1 MSRMESYNN
10 NDLPHLREISER
22 GGGVLRNKSQMNTL
36 LPSDRSQFTK
46 KLPVKCMSF
55 QASFRRS
62 SGSFLP
68 EFAEGDQSLSK
79 SQHHHKPLMYKA
91 SQKGRGDLLPTISA
105 TKSEGYVSDQ
115 GWNAQPMTFRASERG
130 KSDVLPTTTSVRVDG
145 YASDQSKNRYQTLS
159 NVKTISQKL
168 LRRRTASTNALNS
181 DDSSHRRNSDISTID
196 YHYYPGKIH
205 HNVFQKL
212 GSNLWR
218 FVKKSDWTQI
228 IILCCVFYIVYDSY
242 IKLVATSG
250 QLQKLRDDEGMMLLH
265 LHRLEQ
271 QSIRVHENIAKIGE
285 KKNSMDQ
292 QPPQNSQKLLGGGGG
307 ESDPNGLASRAVID
321 DAEIHAQTQQLY
333 EMEQELDHELHSL
346 QEKLQQAAR
355 ASITSKYGD
364 GPIKVVLEIEIPD
377 DTDMSNN
384 QISILLW
391 YDTPHAAWTWLKQIL
406 VGEWDGSE
414 FQVGELSSID
424 AQPIIYNAGTLDF
437 LEKSQKT
444 HELWTVGLSNQQG
457 NLNMFINLKDNSN
470 SKDRQYAVCVGKVI
484 DGFDVIKKMLRS
496 SHKNKSRPI
505 RIHTATATQLHRDGA
520 KSIQ

>member
-1 MSRMESYNN
+1 MSRTESYHEV
-10 NDLPHLREISER
+10 PYMREMPER
-22 GGGVLRNKSQMNTL
+22 GGGVLRNSSQANTL
-36 LPSDRSQFTK
+36 VSSDRSQFTK

-55 QASFRRS
+55 QASFRSS

-79 SQHHHKPLMYKA
+79 SQHNHKPLTYKA
-91 SQKGRGDLLPTISA
+91 SQKGRNFLLPTISA

-115 GWNAQPMTFRASERG
+115 GWNTQPLAYRASEKG
-130 KSDVLPTTTSVRVDG
+130 KSDILPTTTTSARVDG
-145 YASDQSKNRYQTLS
+145 YTSDQSKNRYQTLS
-159 NVKTISQKL
+159 DVKTISQKL
-168 LRRRTASTNALNS
+168 LRRRTASTNALSS
-181 DDSSHRRNSDISTID
+181 DDSSHRRSSEKSPFD

-205 HNVFQKL
+205 HSVFQKM
-212 GSNLWR
+212 GSTLWR
-218 FVKKSDWTQI
+218 FVKQSDWTQI
-228 IILCCVFYIVYDSY
+228 IIFCCVFYIVYDSY
-242 IKLVATSG
+242 AKLVATSG
-250 QLQKLRDDEGMMLLH
+250 QLQKLKDDEGMMLLH

-271 QSIRVHENIAKIGE
+271 QSIRVHENIAKIGD
-285 KKNSMDQ
+285 KTNSNDHSQ
-292 QPPQNSQKLLGGGGG
+292 LQKPQKLLGDSGGT
-307 ESDPNGLASRAVID
+307 SPDGLASKSIINN
-321 DAEIHAQTQQLY
+321 DADIHAQTQQLY

-355 ASITSKYGD
+355 TSIISKYGD
-364 GPIKVVLEIEIPD
+364 GPIKVVLEIEMPD
-377 DTDMSNN
+377 ETDTSSN

-437 LEKSQKT
+437 IEKSQKT
-444 HELWTVGLSNQQG
+444 HELWTVGLSNNNG
-457 NLNMFINLKDNSN
+457 NLNMSVNLKDNSN

-505 RIHTATATQLHRDGA
+505 RIRTATASQLHRDGTKA
-520 KSIQ
+520 VQ